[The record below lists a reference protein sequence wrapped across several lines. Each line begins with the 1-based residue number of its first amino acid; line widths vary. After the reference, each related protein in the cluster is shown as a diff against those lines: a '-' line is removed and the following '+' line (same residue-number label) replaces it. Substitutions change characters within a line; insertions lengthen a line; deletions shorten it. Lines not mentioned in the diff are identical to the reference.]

1 MEVIEWVF
9 IILSFIAFYFFIGK
23 KASKPSFRVIGFIL
37 SIIIAILITIF
48 SFSIGV
54 LSLAFI
60 NLCYV
65 FLNGYGMFNCFKEI
79 KSNRQNLEKQEIN
92 KVEASV

>member
-23 KASKPSFRVIGFIL
+23 NASKPNFRVIGFIL

-54 LSLAFI
+54 LSLALI

-79 KSNRQNLEKQEIN
+79 KLNRQNLEKQEIN
-92 KVEASV
+92 KV